1 MNTLTL
7 STQNN
12 SYTTTISNTFIDTF
26 MPMANGEFIKIY
38 IYLLRCVSDRQAN
51 VSISSLAD
59 VFNQTEADVMR
70 ALRYW
75 DKAGAVNLIFDQSG
89 SRLAG
94 ITFCDLNS
102 AQYNAEPVSDY
113 TAVTQPAANMQ
124 AATSVQTA
132 TNMQTSASVQAAA
145 NMQTSASVQAAAT
158 AEPILADSNNAPAA
172 RATDAA
178 GKTSSA
184 YTPSQIKALKE
195 QDDFSMLLY
204 ALGAYLGG
212 TLNSGETSTIAYLY
226 DTLHFSAELIEYLVD
241 YCISKGKKSMR
252 YIEKV
257 ALNWADEGI
266 HTIKE
271 AKAASASHNEVI
283 YSVLNA
289 FGITNRDA
297 GQLERDYITKWTDIY
312 CFNTDIIIEACNRTL
327 RATHQPSFEYAD
339 SILTKWQSANVK
351 TTDDIKKIDAEYEQ
365 NRQNLYTKR
374 TAQAPKTSNKFNNF
388 QQRNTDIDSLEST
401 LISNNG

>member
-38 IYLLRCVSDRQAN
+38 IYLLRCVSDSEAN

-75 DKAGAVNLIFDQSG
+75 DKAGAINLLFDNTG

-102 AQYNAEPVSDY
+102 AQYNAKPEIDY
-113 TAVTQPAANMQ
+113 TAVTHNTAKPVTNVQTAANMP
-124 AATSVQTA
+124 T
-132 TNMQTSASVQAAA
+132 AA
-145 NMQTSASVQAAAT
+145 NVMSADNSAANTAAT
-158 AEPILADSNNAPAA
+158 AEPIFADNNNSKASRAA
-172 RATDAA
+172 DAA

-241 YCISKGKKSMR
+241 YCIGKGKKSMR

-257 ALNWADEGI
+257 ALNWADAGI

-271 AKAASASHNEVI
+271 AKAANASHNEAI

-297 GQLERDYITKWTDIY
+297 GQLERDYVKKWTDIY
-312 CFNTDIIIEACNRTL
+312 CFDTDIIIEACNRTL

-339 SILTKWQSANVK
+339 SILTKWNSANVK
-351 TTDDIKKIDAEYEQ
+351 TSDDIKKMDAEYEQ
-365 NRQNLYTKR
+365 NRQNIYNKR
-374 TAQAPKTSNKFNNF
+374 TAQTPKTSNKFNNF